1 MKTLEANKMEPFEP
15 THPGEV
21 IKDEIE
27 YRGISQRA
35 LAAQIG
41 VSYTQ
46 LNEVLNGKRT
56 LNTELA
62 LLISAALDIDA
73 EPLLAMQTRY
83 DIITA
88 RRNQGFLSR
97 LKSIRKIAAAELL
110 RGMGV
115 DFEIL
120 TKETPED
127 YPANLPLDEVPKYL
141 SLQKSLAFTDEELP
155 ADFLL
160 ITSDTV
166 VICESEI
173 LGKPKDREDAARML
187 QLLSGKTH
195 HVVTG
200 VTVRSKEKTES
211 FAVRSNVAF
220 AQLDAEEINYY
231 IEHCK
236 PFDKA
241 GAYGIQE
248 WIGYVGISGLEG
260 SFYNVMGLP
269 TRKLY
274 QCLKS
279 F

>member
-1 MKTLEANKMEPFEP
+1 MLSNLKKYQ
-15 THPGEV
+15 V
-21 IKDEIE
+21 I
-27 YRGISQRA
+27 
-35 LAAQIG
+35 LA
-41 VSYTQ
+41 S
-46 LNEVLNGKRT
+46 K
-56 LNTELA
+56 
-62 LLISAALDIDA
+62 S
-73 EPLLAMQTRY
+73 P
-83 DIITA
+83 
-88 RRNQGFLSR
+88 RRQ
-97 LKSIRKIAAAELL
+97 ELL

-120 TKETPED
+120 TKETPEH
-127 YPANLPLDEVPKYL
+127 YPADLPLDEVPKYL

-166 VICESEI
+166 VICEGEI
-173 LGKPKDREDAARML
+173 LGKPKDREDATRML

-200 VTVRSKEKTES
+200 VTVRSKEKRES
-211 FAVRSNVAF
+211 FAVRSDVTF
-220 AQLDAEEINYY
+220 AQLDAEEIDYY

>member
-1 MKTLEANKMEPFEP
+1 MLSNLKKY
-15 THPGEV
+15 H
-21 IKDEIE
+21 II
-27 YRGISQRA
+27 
-35 LAAQIG
+35 LA
-41 VSYTQ
+41 S
-46 LNEVLNGKRT
+46 K
-56 LNTELA
+56 
-62 LLISAALDIDA
+62 S
-73 EPLLAMQTRY
+73 P
-83 DIITA
+83 
-88 RRNQGFLSR
+88 RRQ
-97 LKSIRKIAAAELL
+97 ELL

-120 TKETPED
+120 TKETDESFPPEM
-127 YPANLPLDEVPKYL
+127 PLDEVPEYL
-141 SLQKSLAFTDEELP
+141 SLQKSLAFTDDELP

-166 VICESEI
+166 VICEGEI
-173 LGKPKDREDAARML
+173 LGKPKDREDAERML

-200 VTVRSKEKTES
+200 VTVRSAEKTES
-211 FAVRSNVAF
+211 FAVRSNVTF
-220 AQLDAEEINYY
+220 AQLDAEEIDYY

-236 PFDKA
+236 PYDKA

-274 QCLKS
+274 QCLKG

>member
-1 MKTLEANKMEPFEP
+1 MLSNLKKY
-15 THPGEV
+15 H
-21 IKDEIE
+21 II
-27 YRGISQRA
+27 
-35 LAAQIG
+35 LA
-41 VSYTQ
+41 S
-46 LNEVLNGKRT
+46 K
-56 LNTELA
+56 
-62 LLISAALDIDA
+62 S
-73 EPLLAMQTRY
+73 P
-83 DIITA
+83 
-88 RRNQGFLSR
+88 RRQ
-97 LKSIRKIAAAELL
+97 ELL

-120 TKETPED
+120 TKETPENYTAD
-127 YPANLPLDEVPKYL
+127 LPLDEVPKYL
-141 SLQKSLAFTDEELP
+141 SLQKSLAFKDNELP
-155 ADFLL
+155 ADYLL

-166 VICESEI
+166 VICEGEI
-173 LGKPKDREDAARML
+173 LGKPKNREDATCML

-200 VTVRSKEKTES
+200 VTVRSAEKTES
-211 FAVRSNVAF
+211 FAATSRVTF
-220 AQLDAEEINYY
+220 AALEKDEIDYY
-231 IEHCK
+231 IARCQ

-274 QCLKS
+274 QCLKD

>member
-1 MKTLEANKMEPFEP
+1 MLSNLKKY
-15 THPGEV
+15 H
-21 IKDEIE
+21 II
-27 YRGISQRA
+27 
-35 LAAQIG
+35 LA
-41 VSYTQ
+41 S
-46 LNEVLNGKRT
+46 K
-56 LNTELA
+56 
-62 LLISAALDIDA
+62 S
-73 EPLLAMQTRY
+73 P
-83 DIITA
+83 
-88 RRNQGFLSR
+88 RRQ
-97 LKSIRKIAAAELL
+97 ELL

-120 TKETPED
+120 TKETDESFPSEM
-127 YPANLPLDEVPKYL
+127 PLDEVPKYL
-141 SLQKSLAFTDEELP
+141 SLQKSLAFKDKELP
-155 ADFLL
+155 VDYLL

-166 VICESEI
+166 VICEGEI
-173 LGKPKDREDAARML
+173 LGKPKNREDAARML

-200 VTVRSKEKTES
+200 VTVRSAEKTVS
-211 FAVRSNVAF
+211 FAVRSNVTF
-220 AQLDAEEINYY
+220 SDLEQDEIDYY

-236 PFDKA
+236 PYDKA

-274 QCLKS
+274 QALKG

>member
-1 MKTLEANKMEPFEP
+1 MLSNLKQYR
-15 THPGEV
+15 V
-21 IKDEIE
+21 I
-27 YRGISQRA
+27 
-35 LAAQIG
+35 LA
-41 VSYTQ
+41 S
-46 LNEVLNGKRT
+46 K
-56 LNTELA
+56 
-62 LLISAALDIDA
+62 S
-73 EPLLAMQTRY
+73 P
-83 DIITA
+83 
-88 RRNQGFLSR
+88 RRQ
-97 LKSIRKIAAAELL
+97 ELL

-120 TKETPED
+120 PKETPEN
-127 YPANLPLDEVPKYL
+127 YPSDLPLDEVPQYL
-141 SLQKSLAFTDEELP
+141 SLQKSLAFKDNELP
-155 ADFLL
+155 VDYLL

-166 VICESEI
+166 VICEGEI
-173 LGKPKDREDAARML
+173 LGKPKDWEDASRML

-200 VTVRSKEKTES
+200 VTVRSAKKTES
-211 FAVRSNVAF
+211 FAVHSNVTF
-220 AQLDAEEINYY
+220 AQLDAEEIDYY

-248 WIGYVGISGLEG
+248 WIGYVSISGLEG

-274 QCLKS
+274 QCLKG

>member
-1 MKTLEANKMEPFEP
+1 MLSNLKKY
-15 THPGEV
+15 H
-21 IKDEIE
+21 II
-27 YRGISQRA
+27 
-35 LAAQIG
+35 LA
-41 VSYTQ
+41 S
-46 LNEVLNGKRT
+46 K
-56 LNTELA
+56 
-62 LLISAALDIDA
+62 S
-73 EPLLAMQTRY
+73 P
-83 DIITA
+83 
-88 RRNQGFLSR
+88 RRQ
-97 LKSIRKIAAAELL
+97 ELL

-115 DFEIL
+115 NFEIL
-120 TKETPED
+120 TKETPEN
-127 YPANLPLDEVPKYL
+127 YPTDLPLDEVPKYL
-141 SLQKSLAFTDEELP
+141 SLQKSLAFKDDELP
-155 ADFLL
+155 ADYLL

-166 VICESEI
+166 VICEGEI
-173 LGKPKDREDAARML
+173 LGKPKDREVAARML
-187 QLLSGKTH
+187 ELLSGKTH

-200 VTVRSKEKTES
+200 VTVRSAAKTES
-211 FAVRSNVAF
+211 FAVRSNVTF
-220 AQLDAEEINYY
+220 AELEQDEIDYY

>member
-1 MKTLEANKMEPFEP
+1 MLSNLKKYQ
-15 THPGEV
+15 V
-21 IKDEIE
+21 V
-27 YRGISQRA
+27 
-35 LAAQIG
+35 LA
-41 VSYTQ
+41 S
-46 LNEVLNGKRT
+46 K
-56 LNTELA
+56 
-62 LLISAALDIDA
+62 S
-73 EPLLAMQTRY
+73 P
-83 DIITA
+83 
-88 RRNQGFLSR
+88 RRQ
-97 LKSIRKIAAAELL
+97 ELL

-120 TKETPED
+120 TKETEETFSPEMS
-127 YPANLPLDEVPKYL
+127 LDEVPKYL
-141 SLQKSLAFTDEELP
+141 SMQKSLAFTDDELP
-155 ADFLL
+155 ADYLL

-166 VICESEI
+166 VICEGEI

-200 VTVRSKEKTES
+200 VTVRSAEKTES
-211 FAVRSNVAF
+211 FAVRSDVTF
-220 AQLDAEEINYY
+220 APLDDEEIDYY

-236 PFDKA
+236 PYDKA

-274 QCLKS
+274 GVLKA

>member
-1 MKTLEANKMEPFEP
+1 MLSNLKKY
-15 THPGEV
+15 H
-21 IKDEIE
+21 II
-27 YRGISQRA
+27 
-35 LAAQIG
+35 LA
-41 VSYTQ
+41 S
-46 LNEVLNGKRT
+46 K
-56 LNTELA
+56 
-62 LLISAALDIDA
+62 S
-73 EPLLAMQTRY
+73 P
-83 DIITA
+83 
-88 RRNQGFLSR
+88 RRQ
-97 LKSIRKIAAAELL
+97 ELL

-120 TKETPED
+120 TKETPEN
-127 YPANLPLDEVPKYL
+127 YPADLPLDEVPKYL
-141 SLQKSLAFTDEELP
+141 SLQKSLAFNDDELP
-155 ADFLL
+155 ADYLL

-166 VICESEI
+166 VICEGEI
-173 LGKPKDREDAARML
+173 LGKPKDREEAVRML

-200 VTVRSKEKTES
+200 VTVRSTEKTES
-211 FAVRSNVAF
+211 FAVRSNVTF
-220 AQLDAEEINYY
+220 AQLDGEEIDYY

-274 QCLKS
+274 QCLKG

>member
-1 MKTLEANKMEPFEP
+1 MLSNLKKY
-15 THPGEV
+15 H
-21 IKDEIE
+21 II
-27 YRGISQRA
+27 
-35 LAAQIG
+35 LA
-41 VSYTQ
+41 S
-46 LNEVLNGKRT
+46 K
-56 LNTELA
+56 
-62 LLISAALDIDA
+62 S
-73 EPLLAMQTRY
+73 P
-83 DIITA
+83 
-88 RRNQGFLSR
+88 RRQ
-97 LKSIRKIAAAELL
+97 ELL

-120 TKETPED
+120 TKETPEN
-127 YPANLPLDEVPKYL
+127 YPEDLPLDEVPKYL
-141 SLQKSLAFTDEELP
+141 SLQKSLAFNDNELP
-155 ADFLL
+155 ADYLL

-166 VICESEI
+166 VICEGEI
-173 LGKPKDREDAARML
+173 LGKPKDKEDAERML

-200 VTVRSKEKTES
+200 VTARSAEKTET
-211 FAVRSNVAF
+211 FAVRSNVTF
-220 AQLDAEEINYY
+220 AQLDAEEIEYY

-236 PFDKA
+236 PFDNA

>member
-1 MKTLEANKMEPFEP
+1 MLSNLKKY
-15 THPGEV
+15 HV
-21 IKDEIE
+21 I
-27 YRGISQRA
+27 
-35 LAAQIG
+35 LA
-41 VSYTQ
+41 S
-46 LNEVLNGKRT
+46 K
-56 LNTELA
+56 
-62 LLISAALDIDA
+62 S
-73 EPLLAMQTRY
+73 P
-83 DIITA
+83 
-88 RRNQGFLSR
+88 RRQ
-97 LKSIRKIAAAELL
+97 ELL

-120 TKETPED
+120 TKEIEER
-127 YPANLPLDEVPKYL
+127 YPSEMPLDEVPKYL
-141 SLQKSLAFTDEELP
+141 SLQKSLAFTDDELP
-155 ADFLL
+155 IDYLL

-166 VICESEI
+166 VICEGEI
-173 LGKPKDREDAARML
+173 LGKPKDREDATRML

-200 VTVRSKEKTES
+200 VTVRSVEKTES

-220 AQLDAEEINYY
+220 AELDDEEIDYY

-236 PFDKA
+236 PYDKA

-274 QCLKS
+274 GVLKA